1 MARGTGWRAV
11 EDERTR
17 SVRWRRLGTVRA
29 KLTVLAAALV
39 AVVLGISALGLVVV
53 QERLLTHGIDES
65 LIQRADNIEGDVA
78 NGTLGPRLPAEG
90 DPEDLF
96 TQLIGP
102 DGRVV
107 GASDNAT
114 DLPAVTNVLDPGA
127 RDSIRSVS
135 GIRGSE
141 EFRLLVRPVET
152 LDGSVTLVVAK
163 NLDDVSESVR
173 ILAWSLAVSLP
184 VATLLLAILVW
195 WLTGRVLHPV
205 EAIRAEVASI
215 SGADLHRRVPVP
227 RTQDEITSLAHTM
240 NQMLERVEQAT
251 EHQQRFVADA
261 SHELRSP
268 LTRIR
273 SALEVA
279 IAHPDAVDD
288 EALHQSLLS
297 ETDALSQLV
306 DDLLFL
312 ARSEAGVHGRPAEAV
327 DLDDLVLDEAR
338 RLRDRGTVRVVA
350 GSVSAARAL
359 GDSRQLARAIRNLA
373 SNAERHASSTV
384 TFELREDGET
394 CELVVGD
401 DGGGIS
407 PEHRDLVFQR
417 FTRLDE
423 ARSRDDGG
431 FGLGLAIVHDIVARH
446 CGSIEIASQHGGGAR
461 FVVTL
466 PRAD

>member
-1 MARGTGWRAV
+1 VARGTGWRAV
-11 EDERTR
+11 GDEQSR

-29 KLTVLAAALV
+29 KLTVLATALV
-39 AVVLGISALGLVVV
+39 AVVLGLSALGLVVV
-53 QERLLTHGIDES
+53 QERLLMRGIDES

-78 NGTLGPRLPAEG
+78 SGTLGPELPAEG

-107 GASDNAT
+107 GASANAA
-114 DLPAVTNVLDPGA
+114 DLPAVSNPLDPGD

-135 GIRGSE
+135 GVRGSD
-141 EFRLLVRPVET
+141 EFRLLARPVET
-152 LDGSVTLVVAK
+152 GDGSVTLVVAK
-163 NLDDVSESVR
+163 NLDDVHESVR

-215 SGADLHRRVPVP
+215 RGADLHRRVPVP

-240 NQMLERVEQAT
+240 NQMLQRVEQAT

-261 SHELRSP
+261 SHELRGP

-279 IAHPDAVDD
+279 MTHPDAVDD
-288 EALHQSLLS
+288 ETLHQSLLA

-312 ARSEAGVHGRPAEAV
+312 ARSEAGVLGQPTEAV
-327 DLDDLVLDEAR
+327 DLDDLVLEEAR
-338 RLRDRGTVRVVA
+338 RLRDRGAVRVVA

-359 GDSRQLARAIRNLA
+359 GDSRQLTRALRNLA
-373 SNAERHASSTV
+373 GNAERHASSTV

-394 CELVVGD
+394 CELVVAD

-407 PEHRDLVFQR
+407 PEHRHLVFER

-431 FGLGLAIVHDIVARH
+431 FGLGLAIVQDIVTRH
-446 CGSIEIASQHGGGAR
+446 RGSIEIASQDGGGAR
-461 FVVTL
+461 FVLTL